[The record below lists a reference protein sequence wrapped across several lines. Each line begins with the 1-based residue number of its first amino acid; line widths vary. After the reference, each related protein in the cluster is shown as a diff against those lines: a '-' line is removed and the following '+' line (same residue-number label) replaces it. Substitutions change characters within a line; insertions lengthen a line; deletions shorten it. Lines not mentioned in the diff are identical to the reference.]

1 MKCEHGSCN
10 ANVVETSVKNG
21 KYKKNLTMKKLLFSL
36 PVVIVCWAIF
46 VSWQTDKGAMER
58 GKKVYNLYCLS
69 CHAADGKGMTN
80 LNPPLIK
87 TPGVTGNKTKLVQVI
102 LKGMD
107 THEEI
112 NGQVYTNTMAPL
124 DYLTD
129 QQIADV
135 LTYIRNS
142 FGNKAT
148 GFTAA
153 EVKSIRAKTN

>member
-1 MKCEHGSCN
+1 MCL
-10 ANVVETSVKNG
+10 VF
-21 KYKKNLTMKKLLFSL
+21 L
-36 PVVIVCWAIF
+36 CWTVF

-69 CHAADGKGMTN
+69 CHAADGKGMAS

-87 TPGVTGNKTKLVQVI
+87 APAVTGNKAKLIQVI

-107 THEEI
+107 TNEEI

-135 LTYIRNS
+135 LTYIRKS
-142 FGNKAT
+142 FGNKASVVT
-148 GFTAA
+148 TA
-153 EVKSIRAKTN
+153 EVKAVRAKTN